1 MNLGIAGKT
10 ARAFIKSKL
19 SVLLIFASLALGA
32 FSIYLTPSEEEPQ
45 ISVPLADIFVR
56 YQGASPEEVESRI
69 IEPMEKMV
77 SNIHGVEYVYSTSM
91 PGMGMLIVQFY
102 VGDDVERSI
111 VKLYNEIVKHMDSMP
126 PNVSMPLI
134 KTRSI
139 DDVPILGL
147 SLWSKTYDDY
157 DLRRIGTE
165 LSNEIKKIDDVAEI
179 NVIGGR
185 QRKINVKLNKEK
197 MAGYNVDPLMIMMT
211 IDGENKQSRVGSFN
225 QNDYNFLVEA
235 GNFFDS
241 KSDLENLVLNV
252 INGTPVYLKDVAEIT
267 DGPEEPNN
275 YTSYGYGNIELKE
288 EGVRDGVEF
297 PSVTLAVAKR
307 KGADAKEIADAVKEK
322 VATLEGALIP
332 SDVKVSITR
341 NYGDTASE
349 KVNDLLMNL
358 LGAIIAASVVVTL
371 FLGWRGG
378 WVVFASVPIT
388 FALTLFVYYMLGY
401 TLNRITLFALVFVT
415 GIVVDAS
422 IIVVENM
429 HRHFKT
435 KNKTKYTAALA
446 AIDEVGNPTILA
458 TFTVVASVLPMAFVS
473 GMMGPYM
480 APMPIGAALAMMFS
494 LLVALVIT
502 PYVAYKSLKYGDE
515 EEKSKKKKKKKKEY
529 VLQETLIYRY
539 YEKIM
544 NPLIESSRKSWA
556 VIITV
561 TLLLI
566 GSVLLVY
573 FKLVTVKMLPFDNK
587 NEIQVI
593 IDMPEGT
600 TLERTA
606 VVTKEI
612 SGYLRTV
619 PEVANYQS
627 YVGTSAPINFNGLV
641 RHYDLRQG
649 SNVADIQVNLSD
661 KNNRSDQ
668 SHDIAREIRP
678 GIQTIAERH
687 NANVKI
693 AEVPPGPPVLSTLVA
708 EVYGPDHDAQI
719 EYAKK
724 VRAIFENTKNV
735 VDVDWSV
742 EADHIEY
749 KFEIDKL
756 KASLAGISAE
766 QIVGVLGISLHGK
779 DVSLLYQPNETEPVS
794 IKLRL
799 KEEQRSSIDD
809 LKNLKVMSKT
819 GNLIPISELVHI
831 KKQIQDKSINRK
843 NQKRAVYVTADVA
856 GDLESPV
863 YAILDIDEQ
872 IQKLNEE
879 TGLNVEQYYRDQ
891 PKSEEELAVK
901 WDGEWRITYE
911 VFRDLGAAFA
921 VVLVIIYM
929 LIIGWF
935 QSFKVPIVMMIAIP
949 LSLIGVLIVHL
960 IFDAFFTATSM
971 IGVIALAGIM
981 VRNSVLLID
990 FIELR
995 LSEGI
1000 SLKQSVIESG
1010 AVRTLP
1016 ILLTAGTVVIGAFVI
1031 IFDPIFQGLALS
1043 LIGGAIASTALTLI
1057 MVPLIYYMTEK
1068 NNKSKEVE
1076 PESIS

>member
-1 MNLGIAGKT
+1 MLEI
-10 ARAFIKSKL
+10 I
-19 SVLLIFASLALGA
+19 
-32 FSIYLTPSEEEPQ
+32 FSI
-45 ISVPLADIFVR
+45 
-56 YQGASPEEVESRI
+56 GANPKEVESRL
-69 IEPMEKMV
+69 IEPMEKMI
-77 SNIHGVEYVYSTSM
+77 SNIHGVEFVYSTSM
-91 PGMGMLIVQFY
+91 PGMAMLIVQFY

-111 VKLYNEIVKHMDSMP
+111 VKLYNEIVKNMDKMP
-126 PNVSMPLI
+126 PGVSMPLI

-139 DDVPILGL
+139 DDVPILSL

-157 DLRRIGTE
+157 DLRRMGSE
-165 LSNEIKKIDDVAEI
+165 LSNELKKINDVAETKI
-179 NVIGGR
+179 IGGR
-185 QRKINVKLNKEK
+185 KRKINVKLDKDK
-197 MAGYNVDPLMIMMT
+197 MAGHHVDPLIVMMQIT
-211 IDGENKQSRVGSFN
+211 GENKQSASGSFSSG
-225 QNDYNFLVEA
+225 DYEYLVET
-235 GNFFDS
+235 GNFFET

-252 INGTPVYLKDVAEIT
+252 FNGSPVYLKDIAEIT
-267 DGPEEPNN
+267 DGPEESEN
-275 YTSYGYGNIELKE
+275 YTSYGYGFIELDEK
-288 EGVRDGVEF
+288 GNSDGVEF
-297 PSVTLAVAKR
+297 PSITLSVSKR
-307 KGADAKEIADAVKEK
+307 KGADAKNIADNVIKKIDALK
-322 VATLEGALIP
+322 GSLIP
-332 SDVKVSITR
+332 SNVNTTITR

-349 KVNDLLMNL
+349 KVNDLLLNL
-358 LGAIIAASVVVTL
+358 IGSIIAASVVVAL

-422 IIVVENM
+422 IIIVENM

-435 KNKTKYTAALA
+435 KGKTKYNAALA
-446 AIDEVGNPTILA
+446 SIDEVGNPTILA

-480 APMPIGAALAMMFS
+480 APMPIGAALAMTFS

-502 PYVAYKSLKYGDE
+502 PYIAYKSLKYGE
-515 EEKSKKKKKKKKEY
+515 QETKPQKKEY
-529 VLQETLIYRY
+529 VLQETLIYRG

-544 NPLIESSRKSWA
+544 NPLIESSKKSW
-556 VIITV
+556 VV
-561 TLLLI
+561 I
-566 GSVLLVY
+566 GSVSFLLIASIMLLF

-606 VVTKEI
+606 GVTKEI
-612 SGYLRTV
+612 AGYLRTV
-619 PEVANYQS
+619 SDVKNYQT
-627 YVGTSAPINFNGLV
+627 YIGTSAPINFNGLV
-641 RHYDLRQG
+641 RHYDLRRG

-661 KNNRSDQ
+661 KGERSDQ
-668 SHDIAREIRP
+668 SHDIAKEIRP
-678 GIQTIAERH
+678 GIQEIAKRH

-708 EVYGPDHDAQI
+708 EIYGPDYESQI

-724 VRAIFENTKNV
+724 IKTIFENTKNV
-735 VDVDWSV
+735 VDVDWTV
-742 EADHIEY
+742 EEDQVEY
-749 KFEIDKL
+749 KFEINKL
-756 KASLAGISAE
+756 KASLAGVSTE
-766 QIVGVLGISLHGK
+766 QIVGVLGVSLYGK
-779 DVSLLYQPNETEPVS
+779 DVSLLYQPEEAEPLS
-794 IKLRL
+794 IQLRL
-799 KEEQRSSIDD
+799 KEDQRSSLSD
-809 LKNLKVMSKT
+809 LKNLKVMSKS
-819 GNLIPISELVHI
+819 GNLIPISELVNI
-831 KKQIQDKSINRK
+831 KNQIQDKSIYRK
-843 NQKRAVYVTADVA
+843 NQKRAVYVTGEVA
-856 GDLESPV
+856 GNLESPV

-872 IQKLNEE
+872 IEKLNDTE
-879 TGLNVEQYYRDQ
+879 GLSVEQFFRAQ
-891 PKSEEELAVK
+891 PESEESVSVK

-935 QSFKVPIVMMIAIP
+935 QSFKVPFVMMIAIP
-949 LSLIGVLIVHL
+949 LSLIGVLIAHL
-960 IFDAFFTATSM
+960 VFGAFFTATSM

-1000 SLKQSVIESG
+1000 PLKQAVIESG
-1010 AVRTLP
+1010 AVRTTP

-1043 LIGGAIASTALTLI
+1043 LMGGSLASTALTLV

-1068 NNKSKEVE
+1068 DKKLNETVL
-1076 PESIS
+1076 